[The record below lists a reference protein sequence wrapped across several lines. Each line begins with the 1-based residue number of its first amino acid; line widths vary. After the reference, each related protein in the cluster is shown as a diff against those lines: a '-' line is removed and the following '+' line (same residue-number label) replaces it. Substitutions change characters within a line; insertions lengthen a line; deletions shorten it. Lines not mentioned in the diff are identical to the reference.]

1 MAEHI
6 EIPSGA
12 LQGNWIA
19 DQEPVDPFG
28 SAAFCMEAL
37 SKLINGHDVW
47 LHNSERK
54 HSVLDS
60 RPQNSASIF
69 VATGGTSGMPRF
81 ARHTWGTMSAAVAG
95 LQDVLGNEPIC
106 SWCCLPI
113 WHVAGWMQVV
123 RAIQTNGDVVFGDY
137 RDLADPQKD
146 INLTGRLISLVP
158 TQLHRL
164 ISSDLAISRLRGSRL
179 ILLGGAPLREELAEV
194 LRSVCLPVAPTYGMT
209 ESAGAVTLLAADR
222 FLAGENSVGKVLP
235 HAILRLDEDTG
246 TLSICAKSM
255 CHGYENLDFSSGEWF
270 ETSDLAGQT
279 PEGDW
284 RILGRLDRIVNTGG
298 EKVNPVEVENAVRE
312 TTLAAGCLT
321 MGIPDP
327 DWGERLVAF
336 CTPSTTDVIRLEKA
350 LQTKLTGAAI
360 PKLIVPVDEL
370 PINEM
375 GKPDLLKARAVL
387 EQRD

>member
-1 MAEHI
+1 MAEHV

-12 LQGNWIA
+12 LLGNWIA
-19 DQEPVDPFG
+19 DQEPVEP
-28 SAAFCMEAL
+28 SRSVAFCMEAL
-37 SKLINGHDVW
+37 SKLTNGDDIW
-47 LHNSERK
+47 LQNPERK
-54 HSVLDS
+54 CSVLDS

-69 VATGGTSGMPRF
+69 VATGGTSRMPRF

-95 LQDVLGNEPIC
+95 LQGVLGNEPIH

-113 WHVAGWMQVV
+113 WHVSGWMQVV
-123 RAIQTNGDVVFGDY
+123 RAIQTNGDVAFGDY
-137 RDLADPQKD
+137 RDLANPQKN
-146 INLTGRLISLVP
+146 INLTGRIISLVP

-164 ISSDLAISRLRGSRL
+164 IYSDLAVCRLRGSRL
-179 ILLGGAPLREELAEV
+179 ILLGGAPLQKELAEV
-194 LRSVCLPVAPTYGMT
+194 VRSVGLPVAPTYGMT
-209 ESAGAVTLLAADR
+209 ESAGAVTLLAPER
-222 FLAGENSVGKVLP
+222 FLEGENSVGKVLP
-235 HAILRLDEDTG
+235 HTTLRLDEGTG
-246 TLSICAKSM
+246 TLSIRAKSM
-255 CHGYENLDFSSGEWF
+255 CLGYESLDFSSGEWF
-270 ETSDLAGQT
+270 ETSDLAEQT

-284 RILGRLDRIVNTGG
+284 RILGRIDRFVNTGG
-298 EKVNPVEVENAVRE
+298 EKVNPVEVENAIKK
-312 TTLAAGCLT
+312 TALAVDCLT

-336 CTPSTTDVIRLEKA
+336 CTPSTTDVIRLEKT
-350 LQTKLTGAAI
+350 LQTKLTDAAI

>member
-12 LQGNWIA
+12 LQGNWVS
-19 DQEPVDPFG
+19 DQEPIEPSG

-37 SKLINGHDVW
+37 RKLINGDDVW
-47 LHNSERK
+47 LYNPERK

-69 VATGGTSGMPRF
+69 VNTGGTSGIPRF
-81 ARHTWGTMSAAVAG
+81 ARHTWGTMSAAVAA
-95 LQDVLGNEPIC
+95 LQGVLDNEPIY

-123 RAIQTNGDVVFGDY
+123 RAIQTNGDVAFGDY

-164 ISSDLAISRLRGSRL
+164 ISSDLAVSRLRGSRL

-194 LRSVCLPVAPTYGMT
+194 VRSVCLPVAPTYGMT
-209 ESAGAVTLLAADR
+209 ESAGALTLLAPDR

-235 HAILRLDEDTG
+235 HANLRLDEETG
-246 TLSICAKSM
+246 TLSIRATSM
-255 CHGYENLDFSSGEWF
+255 CLGYESLDFSSGEWF
-270 ETSDLAGQT
+270 KTSDLAEQT

-298 EKVNPVEVENAVRE
+298 EKVNPVEVENAVIE
-312 TTLAAGCLT
+312 TRLAAGCLT

-336 CTPSTTDVIRLEKA
+336 CTPSTTDVIRLEKT